1 MGKYFVIL
9 SLLWFGCCFAVQQDS
24 TAVQYDH
31 QSRNTVPFRQEDI
44 EPFTQDNDYNYE
56 PQTVDNSWWVALKNW
71 FYNLL
76 RAFFEWLFGVDA
88 APNYIAVFLKY
99 LPYLLLGILLYLV
112 IRFFLKVHTKN
123 ILFTKNNEG
132 SVFLSEEERMIKSND
147 LGLLLKEAI
156 EQKNYRLAVRYYYL
170 SILKLLSERELIHWE
185 IQKTNDD
192 YIAELSTSS
201 LKNSFKSATILY
213 DYIWYGEFDISH
225 EKFTVAQENFKQ
237 LRKSISTYE

>member
-31 QSRNTVPFRQEDI
+31 QSRNTVPFTQEDI
-44 EPFTQDNDYNYE
+44 ESFTQDNDYNYE

-99 LPYLLLGILLYLV
+99 LPYFPHPF
-112 IRFFLKVHTKN
+112 RQKKHPFLPTDK
-123 ILFTKNNEG
+123 LPQ
-132 SVFLSEEERMIKSND
+132 VFEKC
-147 LGLLLKEAI
+147 
-156 EQKNYRLAVRYYYL
+156 
-170 SILKLLSERELIHWE
+170 
-185 IQKTNDD
+185 IQ
-192 YIAELSTSS
+192 
-201 LKNSFKSATILY
+201 
-213 DYIWYGEFDISH
+213 
-225 EKFTVAQENFKQ
+225 
-237 LRKSISTYE
+237 